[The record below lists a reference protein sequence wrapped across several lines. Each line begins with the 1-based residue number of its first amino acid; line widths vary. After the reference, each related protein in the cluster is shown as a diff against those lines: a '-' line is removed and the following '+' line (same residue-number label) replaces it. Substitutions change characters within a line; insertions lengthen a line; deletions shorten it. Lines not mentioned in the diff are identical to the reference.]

1 MINMI
6 DKLNITKKM
15 DSLGRVVIPKI
26 LRDKYN
32 LNDGEELE
40 VAIIDGWIALR
51 KVQANEDERL
61 KIAREVLIEKGL
73 VVPKELMEL

>member
-1 MINMI
+1 MINMV

-51 KVQANEDERL
+51 KVQANEDERVR
-61 KIAREVLIEKGL
+61 IAREVLIEKGL